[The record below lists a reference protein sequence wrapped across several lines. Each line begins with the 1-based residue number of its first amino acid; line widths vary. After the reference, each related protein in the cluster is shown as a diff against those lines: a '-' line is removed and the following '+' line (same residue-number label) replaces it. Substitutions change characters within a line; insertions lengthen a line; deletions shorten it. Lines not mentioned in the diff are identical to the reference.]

1 MNYSI
6 FSNSQVFIGT
16 INFIG
21 IGLSV
26 KWVSKCLQHM
36 RLAWYMKM
44 LTLKN
49 YKMITATTASK

>member
-6 FSNSQVFIGT
+6 FSNAQVFIGT

-26 KWVSKCLQHM
+26 KWVTKCDYSTGCMVYEDVDLEE
-36 RLAWYMKM
+36 L
-44 LTLKN
+44 
-49 YKMITATTASK
+49 